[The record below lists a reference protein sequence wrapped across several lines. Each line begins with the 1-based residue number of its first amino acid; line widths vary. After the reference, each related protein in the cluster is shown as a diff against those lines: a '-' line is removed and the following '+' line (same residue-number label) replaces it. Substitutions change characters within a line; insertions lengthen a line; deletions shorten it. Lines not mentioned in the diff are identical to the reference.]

1 MTGCPA
7 YLCITV
13 TEWPRGRLIIRQD
26 VLVSCPPHFD
36 LTFHVPRT
44 STVRQSNVPSPNS
57 GAFQPPAPETVDNDR
72 EVVYECVLD
81 DAKVVHRIS
90 LLVSLTSTSSSASRT
105 TFDDYGQFP
114 SAQNETET
122 YRDDSLVT
130 SVDDVHAQTAF
141 IVVAL
146 ATTVMS
152 LRLCACGSFSDSSG
166 SYFPL
171 PVALLSQSKH
181 SNGGR
186 KSNDQRQP
194 SLNVPTAPRRREFP
208 LETGSRRAPTSLS
221 IAAGLRFRSGSGSR
235 RRIIVVMYVAW
246 KLLYSVGVTLTVL
259 STVARIA
266 IRRQYYTRFDDVTET
281 ENRCRCLNSCRS
293 QLSMAERFSSILETD
308 LAYEVSM
315 VMYTV
320 LL

>member
-181 SNGGR
+181 SNGAR

-194 SLNVPTAPRRREFP
+194 SGSTFRAAPAGGGVSARNRKSQRRRHP
-208 LETGSRRAPTSLS
+208 
-221 IAAGLRFRSGSGSR
+221 FRSQPDCVSGR
-235 RRIIVVMYVAW
+235 GPAVD
-246 KLLYSVGVTLTVL
+246 GVL
-259 STVARIA
+259 SLLCT
-266 IRRQYYTRFDDVTET
+266 
-281 ENRCRCLNSCRS
+281 LPGSCCIPSALR
-293 QLSMAERFSSILETD
+293 
-308 LAYEVSM
+308 
-315 VMYTV
+315 
-320 LL
+320 